1 MQIETLIGNDAEIE
15 VYYKELQDLMT
26 VYTAHL
32 NHLRYKFFKQF
43 KISAQQYE
51 FLNVVELNHPNP
63 VNMMKIRELMPDKM
77 SDVTRIS
84 ERLLNEGF
92 ISKKHLE
99 FDKRN
104 IVINIT
110 EKGQQLLKEIKLKND
125 TLTDHLKTLN
135 PVEIELFN
143 KIMKKINL

>member
-1 MQIETLIGNDAEIE
+1 MQIEPLTMNDAEIE

-32 NHLRYKFFKQF
+32 NHLRHKFFKEF
-43 KISAQQYE
+43 KISSQQYE

-63 VNMMKIRELMPDKM
+63 VNMMKVRELMPDKM

-92 ISKKHLE
+92 IFKKHLE

-104 IVINIT
+104 VVISIT
-110 EKGQQLLKEIKLKND
+110 EKGQQLLKEIRLKND
-125 TLTDHLKTLN
+125 VLTNHLKSLN
-135 PVEIELFN
+135 SDEIELFN

>member
-1 MQIETLIGNDAEIE
+1 MQIETLTNNDAEIE

-32 NHLRYKFFKQF
+32 NHLRYKYFKQF

-99 FDKRN
+99 LDKRS
-104 IVINIT
+104 IVISIT
-110 EKGQQLLKEIKLKND
+110 EKGQELLKEIKLKND

-135 PVEIELFN
+135 PDEIELFN